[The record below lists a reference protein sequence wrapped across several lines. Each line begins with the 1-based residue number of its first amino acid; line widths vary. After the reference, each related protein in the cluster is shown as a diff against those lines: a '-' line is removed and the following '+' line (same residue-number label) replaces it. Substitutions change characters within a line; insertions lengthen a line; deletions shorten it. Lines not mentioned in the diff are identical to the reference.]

1 MATRFTFK
9 LDAVLEQR
17 KHAEHQRQREMATA
31 QQKVLRLQAE
41 LDAMA
46 AVKRASSADLRAAGR
61 RISAATLAAH
71 QRFAAA
77 MREKQ
82 ATLGRQIAEAQLEM
96 DVAQSALLEAAKQR
110 KVMEKLRER
119 EQTRW
124 QAAQRRREQVEA
136 DEVTA
141 RAACE
146 AALDAVI

>member
-1 MATRFTFK
+1 M
-9 LDAVLEQR
+9 
-17 KHAEHQRQREMATA
+17 RQ
-31 QQKVLRLQAE
+31 
-41 LDAMA
+41 
-46 AVKRASSADLRAAGR
+46 
-61 RISAATLAAH
+61 
-71 QRFAAA
+71 
-77 MREKQ
+77 KQ
-82 ATLGRQIAEAQLEM
+82 STLGRQIAEAQLEM

-141 RAACE
+141 RAARE